1 MRVLFST
8 ILVLLLSA
16 SAFAEQESAIEYNDK
31 IITEQTKIGAAII
44 TFSTTPN
51 DFSLS
56 NVRNQVD
63 KSLDI
68 LNGMKPYEGNKTFL
82 SSAKTLFKFYA
93 GVSNKEY
100 RKILQLLENRQKF
113 TPEKLT
119 HTINQLIESIAKK
132 EDPLD
137 KALQA
142 QQAAFAT
149 KYGFQL
155 QKVKS
160 INQSATYIDEDK

>member
-1 MRVLFST
+1 
-8 ILVLLLSA
+8 
-16 SAFAEQESAIEYNDK
+16 
-31 IITEQTKIGAAII
+31 
-44 TFSTTPN
+44 
-51 DFSLS
+51 
-56 NVRNQVD
+56 
-63 KSLDI
+63 
-68 LNGMKPYEGNKTFL
+68 
-82 SSAKTLFKFYA
+82 
-93 GVSNKEY
+93 
-100 RKILQLLENRQKF
+100 KILQLLENRQKF

-119 HTINQLIESIAKK
+119 QTINQLIESIAKK

>member
-8 ILVLLLSA
+8 ILVLLLST

-100 RKILQLLENRQKF
+100 RKILQLLENRQK
-113 TPEKLT
+113 
-119 HTINQLIESIAKK
+119 
-132 EDPLD
+132 
-137 KALQA
+137 
-142 QQAAFAT
+142 
-149 KYGFQL
+149 
-155 QKVKS
+155 
-160 INQSATYIDEDK
+160 